1 MDQTVPMLARPGVGI
16 HQRRKF
22 FELRNEYTLVDEAGQ
37 PLGTATQERQSFL
50 ALLVRIF
57 SALDVALP
65 MTLEVRDTAGDVQLE
80 LHKPWFT
87 WRVEVSAPDVG
98 AIGSIRKQIR
108 VGKARFS
115 LQGPAGEALG
125 EVRAQNWRARDFAIF
140 DPVDTEVARVT
151 KEWRGLLTEAFS
163 DADSYAVAFQ
173 PQLGHPLRALSFASA
188 LAVDIVMK
196 QKDTN

>member
-1 MDQTVPMLARPGVGI
+1 MPLLARDGVGI

-22 FELRNEYTLVDEAGQ
+22 LELRNEYTLVDAEGRTI
-37 PLGTATQERQSFL
+37 GTATQERQSFL

-65 MTLEVRDTAGDVQLE
+65 MTLEVRGTDDQVQLV

-87 WRVEVSAPDVG
+87 WRVEVSAPATGV
-98 AIGSIRKQIR
+98 IGTIRKQIR

-115 LQGPAGEALG
+115 LAGPTGEVLG
-125 EVRAQNWRARDFAIF
+125 EVRARDWRARDFSVHDA
-140 DPVDTEVARVT
+140 VDSEVARVT

-163 DADSYAVAFQ
+163 DADSYAVTFQ
-173 PQLGHPLRALSFASA
+173 SQLGHPLRALAFASA
-188 LAVDIVMK
+188 LAVDIVLK
-196 QKDTN
+196 QKDSS

>member
-1 MDQTVPMLARPGVGI
+1 MDQTVPLLARPGVGI

-22 FELRNEYTLVDEAGQ
+22 FELRNEYTLVDAEGQ

-57 SALDVALP
+57 SSLDVALP
-65 MTLEVRDTAGDVQLE
+65 MTLEVRDTTGAVALE

-87 WRVEVSAPDVG
+87 WRVRVSAPELG
-98 AIGSIRKQIR
+98 LLGTIRKQIR

-115 LQGPAGEALG
+115 LEGPSGEVLG
-125 EVRAQNWRARDFAIF
+125 EVRARNWRARDFSVH

-163 DADSYAVAFQ
+163 DADSYAVTFQ
-173 PQLGHPLRALSFASA
+173 PQLGHPLRALAFASA

-196 QKDTN
+196 QKDSG

>member
-1 MDQTVPMLARPGVGI
+1 MDQTVPLLARPGIGI

-22 FELRNEYTLVDEAGQ
+22 FELRNEYTLVDDTGE
-37 PLGTATQERQSFL
+37 PIGTATQERQSFL

-65 MTLEVRDTAGDVQLE
+65 MTLEVRDAAGKVELE

-87 WRVEVSAPDVG
+87 WRVQVSSPAVG
-98 AIGSIRKQIR
+98 LVGTIRKQIR

-115 LQGPAGEALG
+115 LQGPQGEAIG
-125 EVRAQNWRARDFAIF
+125 EVRAENWRARDFAVF

-151 KEWRGLLTEAFS
+151 KQWRGLLTEAFS
-163 DADSYAVAFQ
+163 DADSYAVTFQ
-173 PQLGHPLRALSFASA
+173 PQLGHPLRALAFASA

-196 QKDTN
+196 QKDS